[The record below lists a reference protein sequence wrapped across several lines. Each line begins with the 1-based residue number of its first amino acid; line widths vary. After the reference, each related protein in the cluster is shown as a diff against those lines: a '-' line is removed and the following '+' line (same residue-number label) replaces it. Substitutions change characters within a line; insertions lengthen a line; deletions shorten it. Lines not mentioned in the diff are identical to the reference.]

1 MSKPLPL
8 ARLNQTFAFK
18 NYLQG
23 LRDLNNTQR
32 YFNIMSEFFERNEFN
47 IDELSITREKLIVR
61 RKENLLGIAG
71 KESVKKEEKDFDLI
85 ISTLGVQI
93 SRNLMK
99 FYDEARV
106 QSVLK
111 ELQTNLRLVQ
121 E

>member
-1 MSKPLPL
+1 MAKPLPL
-8 ARLNQTFAFK
+8 ARINQTFAFK
-18 NYLQG
+18 NYLQS

-47 IDELSITREKLIVR
+47 IDELSLTREKLIVR

-99 FYDEARV
+99 FYD
-106 QSVLK
+106 
-111 ELQTNLRLVQ
+111 
-121 E
+121 